1 MDSRTEGQKDDR
13 RIEQWQ
19 TRNVGQKMTERR
31 KDIRIVGQ
39 KAITTV
45 GQLDRRTAGQKV
57 GQKDDRRIGQWK
69 TKNL

>member
-45 GQLDRRTAGQKV
+45 GQLDRRTIGLV
-57 GQKDDRRIGQWK
+57 GQKDRRTEGR
-69 TKNL
+69 TEGR